1 MGEFFSLTWEDMCLF
16 MVDLPFTL
24 SSLVHSLAN
33 FEFLLV
39 ERRGW
44 RKEARRI
51 SKERAMD
58 CVFGFTA
65 AHDVSARDWQLK
77 KNGGQWL
84 LGKSMEAFA
93 PIGPAIVSK
102 EEIGDPNNLNLS
114 CKVNGEVKQDS
125 NTSQFVFNVSD
136 VISWVSI
143 FTTLYP
149 GDIILTGT
157 PPGVGAFMKPP
168 QFLKVGDVVE
178 CSVEKIGT
186 VVNKIVEEK

>member
-1 MGEFFSLTWEDMCLF
+1 MIG
-16 MVDLPFTL
+16 
-24 SSLVHSLAN
+24 
-33 FEFLLV
+33 
-39 ERRGW
+39 
-44 RKEARRI
+44 KEARRI